1 MLESGTVFMNAM
13 FEAAKEICDY
23 MQSRHWKFC
32 IIGGLAVV
40 RWGEPRLTQDA
51 DLSLLTGFGEEEP
64 FAAELLARFKGR
76 LGENTLG
83 FALTNRVLLLHAS
96 NGVPLDVA
104 FSALD
109 FEVEMMERV
118 SAFEFAP
125 DVVLPT
131 CSAEDLFIMKAFA
144 GRAKDWLDV
153 DGLVVRQVAKLD
165 CAYILKHLEPLCE
178 LKEAPE
184 IMEQAR
190 KRLGLL

>member
-1 MLESGTVFMNAM
+1 MDGSVMNAM
-13 FEAAKEICDY
+13 FEAAKEICVY
-23 MQSRHWKFC
+23 MQSCDWKFC
-32 IIGGLAVV
+32 IIGGLAVI

-64 FAAELLARFKGR
+64 FASELLTEFKGR
-76 LGENTLG
+76 LGDNTLE
-83 FALTNRVLLLHAS
+83 FALTNRVLLLYAT
-96 NGVPLDVA
+96 NGVALDVA
-104 FSALD
+104 FAALD
-109 FEVEMMERV
+109 FEVEMMDRV

-153 DGLVVRQVAKLD
+153 DGLVVRQKGKLD
-165 CAYILKHLEPLCE
+165 CGYILKHLEPLCE

-190 KRLGLL
+190 KRLELV